1 MSLNPMFN
9 ALRSVYSYLI
19 PIMHSKYG
27 GITTILPPVFL
38 VIIAISLIAFII
50 IFRVS
55 ISRVKKIV
63 VSLILVASVIGFTKS
78 IPEFKY
84 KTIDWYLNSLPNN
97 TVIVVSPYS
106 DEDMGSYQV
115 AVDNGYI
122 PKIDAVVNQLKDDGY
137 VDHIVYAKY
146 HITDKEGKSNEF
158 YVDTIDGL
166 QITDDHLIT
175 GISDCADDEDSYI
188 GTQITDVPAII
199 VVSREMDEHYY
210 TFTTTKKA
218 VVQWDN
224 KVTWLDKAYNTL
236 KKGSNVKVK

>member
-9 ALRSVYSYLI
+9 ALRSAHDNLA
-19 PIMHSKYG
+19 PIMHSEYG
-27 GITTILPPVFL
+27 GLITVLPAILL
-38 VIIAISLIAFII
+38 AIAVISLIAFII
-50 IFRVS
+50 TIRVS
-55 ISRVKKIV
+55 ISLTKKIIV
-63 VSLILVASVIGFTKS
+63 GLVLVASVVGFAQS
-78 IPEFKY
+78 VPEFKY
-84 KTIDWYLNSLPNN
+84 KTVDWYLNSLPNN
-97 TVIVVSPYS
+97 TAIVVTPYS
-106 DEDMGSYQV
+106 EEDTGSYQV

-122 PKIDAVVNQLKDDGY
+122 PKVDAVVNQLKDDGY

-166 QITDDHLIT
+166 HITDDHLIT
-175 GISDCADDEDSYI
+175 GISDCEDDEDSYI
-188 GTQITDVPAII
+188 GTKITDVPAII
-199 VVSREMDEHYY
+199 VISREMDEHYY

-236 KKGSNVKVK
+236 KKGSSVK